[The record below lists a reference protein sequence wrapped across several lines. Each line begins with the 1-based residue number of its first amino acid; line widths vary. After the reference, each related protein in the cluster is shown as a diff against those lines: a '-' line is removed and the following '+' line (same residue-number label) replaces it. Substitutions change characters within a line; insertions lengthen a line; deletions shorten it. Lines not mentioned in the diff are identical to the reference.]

1 LKDLPETKIAIVG
14 KYSEFKDA
22 YTSLIKALEY
32 SSIEAKIHLNLVF
45 LNSEDLELSSSQYSK
60 TL

>member
-1 LKDLPETKIAIVG
+1 LKELPETKIAIVG

-32 SSIEAKIHLNLVF
+32 SSIEA
-45 LNSEDLELSSSQYSK
+45 
-60 TL
+60 